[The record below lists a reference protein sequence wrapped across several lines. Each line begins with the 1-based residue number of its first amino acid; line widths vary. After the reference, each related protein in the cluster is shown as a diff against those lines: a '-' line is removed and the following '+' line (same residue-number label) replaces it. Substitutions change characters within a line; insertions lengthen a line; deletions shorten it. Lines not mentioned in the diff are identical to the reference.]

1 MTLSCDEVL
10 AARLLGGADAMV
22 AAHVAACPRCAATV
36 DGVAAVRAAFAA
48 APVATLPPGLS
59 ARVHQAAAPLL
70 AANARR
76 ATHRLVG
83 RALAAALLVLPLVV
97 LVDVRV
103 VQALYA
109 ALTAILPT
117 ALGVYVVASWA
128 ATLTALMA
136 LTYAAIPIVAE
147 RQATALARTIH
158 V

>member
-1 MTLSCDEVL
+1 MTISCDEAL
-10 AARLLGGADAMV
+10 AARLLGGANATV
-22 AAHVAACPRCAATV
+22 AEHVAGCPRCAAAV
-36 DGVAAVRAAFAA
+36 DRVAAVQAAFAR
-48 APVATLPPGLS
+48 APVPDPPPGLS
-59 ARVHQAAAPLL
+59 ARVHRAAVPLL

-117 ALGVYVVASWA
+117 ALGAYVVASWA
-128 ATLTALMA
+128 VTLTALLA

-158 V
+158 A